1 MRRRRLVPVAALA
14 TATVALTLAG
24 CGLGSS
30 ADSGSDG
37 AKPTVDANAQVTG
50 EVSFQTWALK
60 PKFTSYV
67 EGVIKAFETKYPGTH
82 VTWLDQ
88 PGDGYDKKV
97 LSQASAGQLPDVTN
111 LPPEFALSLAKQNML
126 LDVAAADPKLNDEYV
141 AGGVQAYQ
149 YQGLDGTFAYA
160 WYLNTDIDYW
170 NATKF
175 AAAGL
180 DVKNPPKT
188 FDELLAAAKVMHDKT
203 GGKEYLMSRL
213 PGIGDLTNAGVKIVS
228 DDGKKFVF
236 NTPEAAA
243 LLDKYRDAYKAG
255 YMPRD
260 ILTNEY
266 LGNSKLFTQGKVA
279 WTTGGGN
286 AMADFVKD
294 NPSLKG
300 NVVPSPALDTPPLYV
315 QGLSVSAKTK
325 NQAAAIALARFVT
338 SAENQAAFA
347 KIVNIF
353 PSTKASAQDPYF
365 SKSDGTPESDAKV
378 LAFQSLAKAKVLQ
391 PPVISGATNDFV
403 NQQISLAIS
412 GKISSQQALDA
423 AVAKANQLLTQ

>member
-1 MRRRRLVPVAALA
+1 MRSRRLAPVAALA
-14 TATVALTLAG
+14 AAALTLAG

-30 ADSGSDG
+30 EESSSG
-37 AKPTVDANAQVTG
+37 AQPTVDANAKVTG

-67 EGVIKAFETKYPGTH
+67 EGVIKAFEAKYPGTK

-111 LPPEFALSLAKQNML
+111 LPPEFALPLAKQSLL
-126 LDVAAADPKLNDEYV
+126 LDVAAADPAVKTDYV
-141 AGGVQAYQ
+141 EGGVTAYQ
-149 YQGLDGTFAYA
+149 YQGLEGTFGYP

-180 DVKNPPKT
+180 DAKNPPKT
-188 FDELLAAAKVMHDKT
+188 FDELLAAAKVVHDKS

-213 PGIGDLTNAGVKIVS
+213 PGIEDFTNAGVKILS
-228 DDGKKFVF
+228 DDGKKFTF
-236 NTPEAAA
+236 NSPEAVA
-243 LLDKYRDAYKAG
+243 LLDKYADAYKFG
-255 YMPRD
+255 YLPRD
-260 ILTNEY
+260 ILTQEY

-286 AMADFVKD
+286 AIVDFQKD

-300 NVVPSPALDTPPLYV
+300 KVVPSPALDTPPLYV
-315 QGLSVSAKTK
+315 QGLSVSAKSK
-325 NQAAAIALARFVT
+325 NQAAAIALAKFVT
-338 SAENQAAFA
+338 NVENQAAFA

-353 PSTKASAQDPYF
+353 PSTKASASDPYF

-378 LAFQSLAKAKVLQ
+378 LAFESLSKAKSLK
-391 PPVISGATNDFV
+391 PAVISGATDDFIK
-403 NQQISLAIS
+403 QQISLAIS
-412 GKISSQQALDA
+412 GKVTSQKALDA
-423 AVAKANQLLTQ
+423 AVAKADQLLAK

>member
-1 MRRRRLVPVAALA
+1 MRSRRLAPVAALA
-14 TATVALTLAG
+14 VAALTLAG
-24 CGLGSS
+24 CGLGTSEESS
-30 ADSGSDG
+30 SG
-37 AKPTVDANAQVTG
+37 AQPTVDANAKVTG

-67 EGVIKAFETKYPGTH
+67 EGVIKAFEAKYPGTK

-111 LPPEFALSLAKQNML
+111 LPPEFALPLAKQSLL
-126 LDVAAADPKLNDEYV
+126 LDVAAADPAVKTDYV
-141 AGGVQAYQ
+141 EGGVTAYQ
-149 YQGLDGTFAYA
+149 YQGVEGTFGYP

-170 NATKF
+170 NSTKF

-180 DVKNPPKT
+180 DAKNPPKT
-188 FDELLAAAKVMHDKT
+188 FDELLAAAKVVHDKS

-213 PGIGDLTNAGVKIVS
+213 PGIEDFTNAGVKILS
-228 DDGKKFVF
+228 DDGKKFTF
-236 NTPEAAA
+236 NTPEAVA
-243 LLDKYRDAYKAG
+243 LLDKYRDAYKNG
-255 YMPRD
+255 YLPRD
-260 ILTNEY
+260 ILTQEY

-286 AMADFVKD
+286 AIVDFQKD

-300 NVVPSPALDTPPLYV
+300 KVVPSPALDTPPLYV
-315 QGLSVSAKTK
+315 QGLSVSAKSK
-325 NQAAAIALARFVT
+325 NQAAAIALAKFVT
-338 SAENQAAFA
+338 NVENQAAFA

-353 PSTKASAQDPYF
+353 PSTKASANDPYF

-378 LAFQSLAKAKVLQ
+378 LAFESLAKAKSLK
-391 PPVISGATNDFV
+391 PAVISGATDDFIK
-403 NQQISLAIS
+403 QQISLAIA
-412 GKISSQQALDA
+412 GKVSSQKALDA
-423 AVAKANQLLTQ
+423 AVAKADQLVAQ

>member
-1 MRRRRLVPVAALA
+1 MRRRRPALVASLAAA
-14 TATVALTLAG
+14 ALTLAG
-24 CGLGSS
+24 CGLGSE
-30 ADSGSDG
+30 DSGGSGG

-67 EGVIKAFETKYPGTH
+67 EGVIKAFEAKYPGTH

-97 LSQASAGQLPDVTN
+97 LSQASAGSLPDVTN
-111 LPPEFALSLAKQNML
+111 LPPDFALSLAKQNML
-126 LDVAAADPKLNDEYV
+126 LDVAAADPKLNEEYV
-141 AGGVQAYQ
+141 EGGVQAYQ
-149 YQGLDGTFAYA
+149 YQGLDGTFGYP

-188 FDELLAAAKVMHDKT
+188 FDELLAAAKTMHDKT

-213 PGIGDLTNAGVKIVS
+213 PGIGDFTNAGVKIIS
-228 DDGKKFVF
+228 DDGKKFTF

-286 AMADFVKD
+286 AIQDFQKD

-300 NVVPSPALDTPPLYV
+300 KVVPSPALDTPALYV

-338 SAENQAAFA
+338 NAENQAAFA

-353 PSTKASAQDPYF
+353 PSTKASASDPYF

-378 LAFQSLAKAKVLQ
+378 LAFQSLAKAKVLA
-391 PPVISGATNDFV
+391 PPIISGATNDFIG
-403 NQQISLAIS
+403 QQISLAIS
-412 GKISSQQALDA
+412 GKISSQAALDA

>member
-1 MRRRRLVPVAALA
+1 MSKRLTGVAALMA
-14 TATVALTLAG
+14 AALTLSG
-24 CGLGSS
+24 CGLGGGDTANES
-30 ADSGSDG
+30 
-37 AKPTVDANAQVTG
+37 KPTVTAGAEVTG
-50 EVSFQTWALK
+50 EVSLQTWALK
-60 PKFTSYV
+60 PKFTPYV
-67 EGVIKAFETKYPGTH
+67 EGVIKAFEAKYPGTK

-97 LSQASAGQLPDVTN
+97 LSQASAGQLPDVVN
-111 LPPEFALSLAKQNML
+111 LPPDFALPLAKQNLL
-126 LDVAAADPKLNDEYV
+126 LDVASADADLTKDYV
-141 AGGVQAYQ
+141 EGGLAAYQ
-149 YQGLDGTFAYA
+149 YQGQDGTFGYP

-170 NATKF
+170 NSDKF
-175 AAAGL
+175 AAVGL

-188 FDELLAAAKVMHDKT
+188 FDELFAAAKVMHDKSN
-203 GGKEYLMSRL
+203 GREYLMSRL
-213 PGIGDLTNAGVKIVS
+213 PGIGDFTNAGVKIIA
-228 DDGKKFVF
+228 DDGKSFVF

-255 YMPRD
+255 YLPKD
-260 ILTNEY
+260 ILTQEY

-286 AMADFVKD
+286 ALADFVKD

-300 NVVPSPALDTPPLYV
+300 KVVPSPALDTPPLYV

-338 SAENQAAFA
+338 NAENQAAFA

-353 PSTKASAQDPYF
+353 PSTKASASDPYF

-378 LAFQSLAKAKVLQ
+378 LAFESLAKAKVLQ
-391 PPVISGATNDFV
+391 PAIISGATNDFI

-412 GKISSQQALDA
+412 GKVTSKQALDA
-423 AVAKANQLLTQ
+423 AVAKANQLLKQ

>member
-1 MRRRRLVPVAALA
+1 MRSRRLTPVAALA
-14 TATVALTLAG
+14 VAALTLAG

-30 ADSGSDG
+30 DDTSSGSQ
-37 AKPTVDANAQVTG
+37 PTVDANAKVTG

-67 EGVIKAFETKYPGTH
+67 EGVIKAFEAKYPGTK

-111 LPPEFALSLAKQNML
+111 LPPEFALPLAKQNLL
-126 LDVAAADPKLNDEYV
+126 LDVSAADPAVKTDYV
-141 AGGVQAYQ
+141 EGGLTAYQ
-149 YQGLDGTFAYA
+149 YNGLNGTFGYP

-170 NATKF
+170 NSTKF

-180 DVKNPPKT
+180 DAKNPPKT
-188 FDELLAAAKVMHDKT
+188 FDELLAAAKVIHDKS

-213 PGIGDLTNAGVKIVS
+213 PGIGDFTNAGVKIVS
-228 DDGKKFVF
+228 DDGKKFTF
-236 NTPEAAA
+236 NTPEAVA

-255 YMPRD
+255 YLPRD
-260 ILTNEY
+260 ILTQEY

-286 AMADFVKD
+286 AIVDFQKD

-300 NVVPSPALDTPPLYV
+300 KVVPSPALDTPPLYV
-315 QGLSVSAKTK
+315 QGLSVSSKSK

-338 SAENQAAFA
+338 NAENQAAFA

-353 PSTKASAQDPYF
+353 PSTKASANDPYF
-365 SKSDGTPESDAKV
+365 SKSDGTVESDAKV
-378 LAFQSLAKAKVLQ
+378 LAFESLAKAKSLQ
-391 PPVISGATNDFV
+391 PAVISGATNDFI
-403 NQQISLAIS
+403 NQQISLAIA
-412 GKISSQQALDA
+412 GKVTSQQALDA
-423 AVAKANQLLTQ
+423 AVAKADQLLAQ

>member
-1 MRRRRLVPVAALA
+1 MRSRLTGVAAVA
-14 TATVALTLAG
+14 VAALTLAS

-30 ADSGSDG
+30 GNSAGS
-37 AKPTVDANAQVTG
+37 KPTVDASTQVTG

-67 EGVIKAFETKYPGTH
+67 EGVISAFEKKYPGTK

-97 LSQASAGQLPDVTN
+97 LSQASAGQLPDVVN
-111 LPPEFALSLAKQNML
+111 LPPDFALPLVKQDML
-126 LDVAAADPKLNDEYV
+126 LDVGAADPKLTTEYV
-141 AGGVQAYQ
+141 AGGVDAYK
-149 YQGLDGTFAYA
+149 YQGKDGIFGYP

-175 AAAGL
+175 AAVGL
-180 DVKNPPKT
+180 DAKNPPKT
-188 FDELLAAAKVMHDKT
+188 FDELLAAAKVMHDKS

-213 PGIGDLTNAGVKIVS
+213 PGIGDFTNAGVKIIS
-228 DDGKKFVF
+228 DDGKSFVF

-243 LLDKYRDAYKAG
+243 LLDKYRAAYEAG
-255 YMPRD
+255 YLPKD
-260 ILTNEY
+260 ILTQAY

-286 AMADFVKD
+286 ALQDFEKD

-300 NVVPSPALDTPPLYV
+300 KVVPSPALDTPPLYV

-338 SAENQAAFA
+338 NAENQAAFA

-353 PSTKASAQDPYF
+353 PSTVASASDPYF

-378 LAFQSLAKAKVLQ
+378 LAFASLAKAKVLQ
-391 PPVISGATNDFV
+391 PAVISGATNDFIG
-403 NQQISLAIS
+403 QQISLAIS
-412 GKISSQQALDA
+412 GKVTSKQALDA

>member
-1 MRRRRLVPVAALA
+1 MRSRRLTGVAALA
-14 TATVALTLAG
+14 VAALTLAG
-24 CGLGSS
+24 CGLGS
-30 ADSGSDG
+30 ADDTSSGS
-37 AKPTVDANAQVTG
+37 KPTVDANAQVTG

-67 EGVIKAFETKYPGTH
+67 EGVVKAFEAKYPGTK

-97 LSQASAGQLPDVTN
+97 LSQASAGQLPDVVN
-111 LPPEFALSLAKQNML
+111 LPPDFALPLAKQNML
-126 LDVAAADPKLNDEYV
+126 LDVGAADPKIAEEYV
-141 AGGVQAYQ
+141 EGGVAAYK
-149 YQGLDGTFAYA
+149 YQGQDGTFGYP

-175 AAAGL
+175 AAVGL
-180 DVKNPPKT
+180 DAKNPPKT
-188 FDELLAAAKVMHDKT
+188 FDELLAAAKVMHDKS
-203 GGKEYLMSRL
+203 GGKEYMMSRL
-213 PGIGDLTNAGVKIVS
+213 PGIGDFTNAGVKVLS
-228 DDGKKFVF
+228 DDGKSFTF
-236 NTPEAAA
+236 NTPEAVA
-243 LLDKYRDAYKAG
+243 LLDKYAAAYKAG
-255 YMPRD
+255 YLPRD
-260 ILTNEY
+260 ILTQEY
-266 LGNSKLFTQGKVA
+266 LGNSKLFTQNKVA

-286 AMADFVKD
+286 AIVDMQKD

-300 NVVPSPALDTPPLYV
+300 KVVPSPALDTPPLYV

-338 SAENQAAFA
+338 NAENQAAFA

-378 LAFQSLAKAKVLQ
+378 LAFESLAKAKALQ
-391 PPVISGATNDFV
+391 PAVISGATNDFI

-412 GKISSQQALDA
+412 GKVTSKAALDA
-423 AVAKANQLLTQ
+423 AVAKANQLLAS